1 MPRSVEPGNQQ
12 ETPDYGD
19 LNFQDKLDSGPA
31 GKTNYIQ
38 DLAEPLKW
46 IGFALLGIYA
56 ATVFAA
62 ALPVKLLDPVWINR
76 VCGSIRGGVSF
87 PLLAM
92 AVILIGAYLE
102 RTGNE
107 PPLITRLRRLC
118 SWVAL
123 GFVLMIPLQ
132 IWSGQKLIDQA
143 IQNQQARIQ
152 PGEMALKA
160 LYAATNADELQAA
173 IRSIPG
179 APPNIS
185 NRFDEPVRKVR
196 DRLIAEIEP
205 QLDKQKDQIR
215 GVTGEIR
222 RDNVIG
228 LVKDAIVAMFSALAF
243 AALGR
248 SKSNRPTLLQK
259 LVRPTIMP
267 GAQLD
272 EYERLADVY
281 EKN

>member
-1 MPRSVEPGNQQ
+1 MSRSIEPGNQE
-12 ETPDYGD
+12 ETQDYGD
-19 LNFQDKLDSGPA
+19 LNFQDQHDSRPA
-31 GKTNYIQ
+31 GKTNFIQ

-46 IGFALLGIYA
+46 VGFALLGIYA
-56 ATVFAA
+56 AAVGAA
-62 ALPVKLLDPVWINR
+62 ALPVRLLDPAWINS
-76 VCGSIRGGVSF
+76 VCSSIRSGVLF

-92 AVILIGAYLE
+92 VLILISAYLE

-118 SWVAL
+118 SLVTL

-132 IWSGQKLIDQA
+132 IWSGQKLIDLA
-143 IQNQQARIQ
+143 IQNQQARVQ
-152 PGEMALKA
+152 PLDMALRA
-160 LYAATNADELQAA
+160 LYATANADELQAA

-179 APPNIS
+179 ASPNIS
-185 NRFDEPVRKVR
+185 NRFDEPVRLIR

-205 QLDKQKDQIR
+205 QLDKQKDQIK
-215 GVTGEIR
+215 GVIGGIR
-222 RDNVIG
+222 RDSVIV
-228 LVKDAIVAMFSALAF
+228 LVKDTSQALFSALAF

-259 LVRPTIMP
+259 LVRPTKMS

-272 EYERLADVY
+272 EYDRFANAN
-281 EKN
+281 EKI

>member
-1 MPRSVEPGNQQ
+1 
-12 ETPDYGD
+12 
-19 LNFQDKLDSGPA
+19 
-31 GKTNYIQ
+31 
-38 DLAEPLKW
+38 
-46 IGFALLGIYA
+46 
-56 ATVFAA
+56 
-62 ALPVKLLDPVWINR
+62 
-76 VCGSIRGGVSF
+76 
-87 PLLAM
+87 
-92 AVILIGAYLE
+92 
-102 RTGNE
+102 
-107 PPLITRLRRLC
+107 
-118 SWVAL
+118 VAL

-160 LYAATNADELQAA
+160 LYAAANADELQAA

-222 RDNVIG
+222 RDSVIN
-228 LVKDAIVAMFSALAF
+228 LVKDAIVALFSALAF

-259 LVRPTIMP
+259 FVRPTIMP

-281 EKN
+281 EKT